1 MFSLSGFLAK
11 KIYSD
16 SGETKKV
23 SLPAVRIATIGMAIG
38 LAVMIVS
45 VSVVLGFKK
54 SIQEKVIGFGSH
66 VIVKNF
72 NSVNNYEQIPI
83 AINDSLMNI
92 LSKAPEVEH
101 LQRYA
106 YSQGI
111 LKTDSDFLGVMF
123 KGIEED
129 YDTIFLRNNI
139 VKGAVSV
146 TTQEAGKNNILISKI
161 IADKLHLDVGSKVYA
176 YFLADGSVKTRR
188 FFISGVYQT
197 NLTKYD
203 ESFVFTDMRT
213 VQKLNSWKEDQVSGA
228 EIKLTNIKNLENT
241 AQWLVKHV
249 NKKQD
254 PFGETFS
261 SQTIYEINPQIFAW
275 LDLLDLNVWMIFA
288 LMIIVATVTM
298 ISGLLIVIL
307 ERIPMIGM
315 LKALGARNSV
325 IRNTFLWFGTMIAGR
340 GIIYGNILGLAI
352 CIIQN
357 TTGIISLDPQTY
369 YVSTVQVDINIPIIL
384 LINIATIL
392 VSIAILTIPTILVS
406 HISPTASMKFKE

>member
-1 MFSLSGFLAK
+1 M
-11 KIYSD
+11 
-16 SGETKKV
+16 
-23 SLPAVRIATIGMAIG
+23 PAVRIATIGMAIG

-83 AINDSLMNI
+83 GINDSLMNI

-203 ESFVFTDMRT
+203 ESFVVTDMRT

-288 LMIIVATVTM
+288 LMIIVAAVTM

>member
-197 NLTKYD
+197 N
-203 ESFVFTDMRT
+203 
-213 VQKLNSWKEDQVSGA
+213 
-228 EIKLTNIKNLENT
+228 
-241 AQWLVKHV
+241 
-249 NKKQD
+249 
-254 PFGETFS
+254 
-261 SQTIYEINPQIFAW
+261 NPKTQ
-275 LDLLDLNVWMIFA
+275 
-288 LMIIVATVTM
+288 
-298 ISGLLIVIL
+298 
-307 ERIPMIGM
+307 R
-315 LKALGARNSV
+315 KR
-325 IRNTFLWFGTMIAGR
+325 
-340 GIIYGNILGLAI
+340 
-352 CIIQN
+352 
-357 TTGIISLDPQTY
+357 
-369 YVSTVQVDINIPIIL
+369 
-384 LINIATIL
+384 
-392 VSIAILTIPTILVS
+392 
-406 HISPTASMKFKE
+406 

>member
-111 LKTDSDFLGVMF
+111 LKTDSEFLGVMF

-161 IADKLHLDVGSKVYA
+161 IADKLHLDVGNKVYA

-203 ESFVFTDMRT
+203 ESFVFTDIRT

-228 EIKLTNIKNLENT
+228 EIKLTNIKNLEKT

-288 LMIIVATVTM
+288 LMIIVAAVTM

>member
-1 MFSLSGFLAK
+1 
-11 KIYSD
+11 
-16 SGETKKV
+16 
-23 SLPAVRIATIGMAIG
+23 
-38 LAVMIVS
+38 
-45 VSVVLGFKK
+45 
-54 SIQEKVIGFGSH
+54 
-66 VIVKNF
+66 
-72 NSVNNYEQIPI
+72 
-83 AINDSLMNI
+83 MNI

-228 EIKLTNIKNLENT
+228 EIKLTDIKALKV
-241 AQWLVKHV
+241 L
-249 NKKQD
+249 
-254 PFGETFS
+254 
-261 SQTIYEINPQIFAW
+261 TIHINH
-275 LDLLDLNVWMIFA
+275 
-288 LMIIVATVTM
+288 
-298 ISGLLIVIL
+298 
-307 ERIPMIGM
+307 IPM
-315 LKALGARNSV
+315 
-325 IRNTFLWFGTMIAGR
+325 
-340 GIIYGNILGLAI
+340 
-352 CIIQN
+352 
-357 TTGIISLDPQTY
+357 
-369 YVSTVQVDINIPIIL
+369 
-384 LINIATIL
+384 
-392 VSIAILTIPTILVS
+392 
-406 HISPTASMKFKE
+406 